1 MVMSAERRQDG
12 RAEAGWVASPEAVD
26 SREAFRQSVRARI
39 SPRYSPLFHL
49 ATPSVVGLGLI
60 AASLACLRAVRWWE
74 LLLVPFVYVLS
85 NAVEHRAHRLA
96 LHRRSPGLTV
106 LYDRHTPVHHR
117 IFVARDMAI
126 RDRREFAIVLL
137 PWFGIVAIFAMT
149 APITAGLWL
158 LERNLACLFV
168 ATTMFYVL
176 SYEWLHLS
184 YHLPPTHPV
193 GRLAIVQRLR
203 RHHATHHHPPLMQKW
218 NFNVTVPLW
227 DHVRGTVYP
236 GRIPELSADAVA
248 RGTRP
253 APQAELTAP
262 PREAT

>member
-1 MVMSAERRQDG
+1 MARDPGQQG
-12 RAEAGWVASPEAVD
+12 AEAGWVATPEAVD
-26 SREAFRQSVRARI
+26 AREAFRAETRARI
-39 SPRYSPLFHL
+39 SPRYSPALHL
-49 ATPSVVGLGLI
+49 GGPAAVGLGLI
-60 AASLACLRAVRWWE
+60 ACAIGCLHAVRWWE
-74 LLLVPFVYVLS
+74 LLLVPAVYVLS

-96 LHRRSPGLTV
+96 LHRRAPGLEV

-117 IFVARDMAI
+117 IFIARDMAI
-126 RDRREFAIVLL
+126 RDRREFSLVLL

-149 APITAGLWL
+149 MPVTAGLWFV
-158 LERNLACLFV
+158 ERNLACLFV

-176 SYEWLHLS
+176 SYEWLHLA

-227 DHVRGTVYP
+227 DWVRGTTYP
-236 GRIPELSADAVA
+236 ERIAELSAEPA
-248 RGTRP
+248 R
-253 APQAELTAP
+253 AH
-262 PREAT
+262 